1 MYSIK
6 MIKNILIGWFNS
18 IFDRNKKLSEE
29 RMEICNKCN
38 EKTRITKN
46 IYICGLCGC
55 VLDSKTRVK
64 DEKCELNKW

>member
-1 MYSIK
+1 M
-6 MIKNILIGWFNS
+6 
-18 IFDRNKKLSEE
+18 FDRNKKLSGE